1 VLVVSAAIL
10 EEYFEVLDRV
20 AAKIGR
26 TDLASHWKTSLFDH
40 AEMVTR
46 TYSYDD
52 CRDPDDAMFVE
63 CAVSGGAQYLVS
75 GDDDLLVLGKV
86 ADVSIVTAT
95 RFVEKLKL

>member
-1 VLVVSAAIL
+1 MLLVSAAIL
-10 EEYFEVLDRV
+10 EEYFEVIDRIASKV
-20 AAKIGR
+20 GR
-26 TDLASHWKTSLFDH
+26 IDLATRWKAALFEH
-40 AEMVTR
+40 SVLIKP
-46 TYSYDD
+46 TYVYDE